1 MLTAIFIFQEVQK
14 QVKEHIYLRG
24 CSLLIDYMANNDGI
38 WHKKIVF
45 SSNTHACGSLSFLV
59 NPERTN
65 VNTGSPTNE
74 H

>member
-1 MLTAIFIFQEVQK
+1 M
-14 QVKEHIYLRG
+14 
-24 CSLLIDYMANNDGI
+24 IDYIANNDGI
-38 WHKKIVF
+38 QHKKDSVF
-45 SSNTHACGSLSFLV
+45 SRTHACGSLSLLV